1 MYREAVEDDVQALSD
16 LFWDTISSDPS
27 YISHG
32 ELQMGI
38 AEREGVLAGDGKTK
52 WQRYIAEKMSSP
64 TSRVFVAEAD
74 GSVRGFVVAEIA
86 SDGDR
91 PFGVICD
98 LVVRRGLRGEGLGS
112 ALLDTGRRWLSD
124 RGIDA
129 VYLESGIGN
138 HHAHA
143 FFERHGFRM
152 VSHVFRLG

>member
-1 MYREAVEDDVQALSD
+1 MCRVAGKNDVQALSD
-16 LFWDTISSDPS
+16 LFWDTVSSDPS

-38 AEREGVLAGDGKTK
+38 AKREGVLAEDGKRK
-52 WQRYIAEKMSSP
+52 WQRYIAEKISAE
-64 TSRVFVAEAD
+64 TSRVFVAETEGAI
-74 GSVRGFVVAEIA
+74 RGFVVAEIA

-98 LVVRRGLRGEGLGS
+98 LVVRRDLRGEGLGS
-112 ALLDTGRRWLSD
+112 TLLDTGRRWLSEC
-124 RGIDA
+124 GIDA
-129 VYLESGIGN
+129 IYLESGIGN